1 MKVFINN
8 EENNLAAETT
18 VNSLLE
24 QLKIEAKKGVA
35 IAINN
40 KVISKNK
47 WPKHSIHE
55 NDKITIIKATQGG

>member
-40 KVISKNK
+40 KVISKNN
-47 WPKHSIHE
+47 WPEHSIHE

>member
-8 EENNLAAETT
+8 EENTLAKEST
-18 VNSLLE
+18 VTSLLE
-24 QLKIEAKKGVA
+24 SLKIPAERGVA

-40 KVISKNK
+40 KVITKNT
-47 WPKHSIHE
+47 WDQYSINE